1 MSTQPKAS
9 MTAAVLC
16 CAPSSGMLS
25 LPPQPPPQELINA
38 AAQAE
43 LISAG
48 AASRCPSQQRARSAH
63 GDVAQRGM
71 ELVGLCPHQHPNR
84 VSYGGMLCGEAYAI
98 GRKRKKGGGREKG
111 ERKKN
116 KGRGWRKGPAE
127 LEQEG
132 AAAKESRGVS
142 QMLRS
147 VAGRARVGRPVN
159 VLNFQNRREKPR
171 AAEPPCVPR
180 GTKGIA
186 AWRPAPAPW
195 GALLVWGQSSSR
207 VPPLPLPHPP
217 ALG

>member
-9 MTAAVLC
+9 MAAAVLC

-84 VSYGGMLCGEAYAI
+84 VSYEGMLCGEAYAI
-98 GRKRKKGGGREKG
+98 GRKRKKGGGKEKKGREKKIRGGGG
-111 ERKKN
+111 EKAPQSSNKREQQPRK
-116 KGRGWRKGPAE
+116 AE
-127 LEQEG
+127 ES
-132 AAAKESRGVS
+132 AKC
-142 QMLRS
+142 
-147 VAGRARVGRPVN
+147 
-159 VLNFQNRREKPR
+159 F
-171 AAEPPCVPR
+171 
-180 GTKGIA
+180 
-186 AWRPAPAPW
+186 APW
-195 GALLVWGQSSSR
+195 QGGREWAAL
-207 VPPLPLPHPP
+207 
-217 ALG
+217 